1 MICNLQAVTF
11 IEDVM
16 SGTQFRMGGNGTLFY
31 SFLQVIS
38 RNDIDLT
45 HPYYVALKLFGCP
58 ILIGIICF
66 KFFCLSLC
74 ELLCFLSLS
83 QEETT
88 K

>member
-1 MICNLQAVTF
+1 
-11 IEDVM
+11 
-16 SGTQFRMGGNGTLFY
+16 MGGNGILMFY

-45 HPYYVALKLFGCP
+45 YPYYVALKLFGCP
-58 ILIGIICF
+58 ILMGFICF
-66 KFFCLSLC
+66 KCFCRSLC
-74 ELLCFLSLS
+74 ELLCFLSLL